1 MNGKI
6 LMFAFHDLSVVVAV
20 NKAMAELGVE
30 VLPVMPKDYNKP
42 LQSLL
47 EQDCVGEDDTG
58 APLGGPMLVLSG
70 LTERLDTVLPAL
82 QKAGA
87 GVSCLK
93 AVLTA
98 HNRKW
103 TARQLYGEL
112 LRERMEVT
120 GK

>member
-1 MNGKI
+1 M
-6 LMFAFHDLSVVVAV
+6 M
-20 NKAMAELGVE
+20 M
-30 VLPVMPKDYNKP
+30 DYNKP

-47 EQDCVGEDDTG
+47 EQNCVGEDDTG